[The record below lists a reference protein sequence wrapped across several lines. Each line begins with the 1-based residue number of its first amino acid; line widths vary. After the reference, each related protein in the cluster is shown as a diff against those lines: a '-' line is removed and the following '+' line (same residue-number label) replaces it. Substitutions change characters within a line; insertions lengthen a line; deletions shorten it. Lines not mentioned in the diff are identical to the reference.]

1 MEKQCMTMR
10 GFGRSL
16 FEQECPKV
24 RADLMAVALSL
35 LPGADD
41 AEDAVQDTLLKL
53 WTVRER
59 IADKTHFRNLALS
72 VVRNVCLN
80 MLRSMVV
87 RRTESLSDAMHICS
101 PENPHST
108 MERQEQTL
116 QAHHVWMDLPQRHRI
131 IIHMKEVE
139 GLSTEEIARLLGTT
153 KENVRTR
160 LSRARKEML
169 ARWEMHETS

>member
-1 MEKQCMTMR
+1 MTTL
-10 GFGRSL
+10 GFG
-16 FEQECPKV
+16 KV
-24 RADLMAVALSL
+24 RFERECAHIRPRLVAAASEL
-35 LPGADD
+35 LPTTED

-80 MLRSMVV
+80 MLRSMAV
-87 RRTESLSDAMHICS
+87 RRAESLSDAMHICS
-101 PENPHST
+101 PENPHT
-108 MERQEQTL
+108 AMEWHEQTL
-116 QAHHVWMDLPQRHRI
+116 QAHQVWMDLPQRHRI

>member
-1 MEKQCMTMR
+1 MTTL
-10 GFGRSL
+10 GFG
-16 FEQECPKV
+16 KV
-24 RADLMAVALSL
+24 RFERECAHIRPRLVAAASAL
-35 LPGADD
+35 LPTTED

-80 MLRSMVV
+80 MLRSMAV
-87 RRTESLSDAMHICS
+87 RRAENLSDAMHICS
-101 PENPHST
+101 PENPHT
-108 MERQEQTL
+108 AMEWHEQTL
-116 QAHHVWMDLPQRHRI
+116 QAHQVWMDLPQRHRI

-169 ARWEMHETS
+169 ARLGNA

>member
-1 MEKQCMTMR
+1 MTTH
-10 GFGRSL
+10 GFG
-16 FEQECPKV
+16 KV
-24 RADLMAVALSL
+24 RFERECAHIRPRLVAAASAL
-35 LPGADD
+35 LPTTED

-59 IADKTHFRNLALS
+59 IADKTHFRNLAFS

-80 MLRSMVV
+80 MLRSMAV
-87 RRTESLSDAMHICS
+87 RRAESLSDAMHICS

-153 KENVRTR
+153 RENVRTR

>member
-1 MEKQCMTMR
+1 MTMR

-53 WTVRER
+53 WAVRER
-59 IADKTHFRNLALS
+59 VVDARHFRHLALS
-72 VVRNVCLN
+72 IVRHVSLN
-80 MLRSMVV
+80 MLRSMAV
-87 RRTESLSDAMHICS
+87 RRADTLMDHMAVPASD
-101 PENPHST
+101 NPHSL
-108 MERQEQTL
+108 MEQRELTL
-116 QAHHVWMDLPQRHRI
+116 RARDVWQSLPRSHRI
-131 IIHMKEVE
+131 ILHMREVE
-139 GLSTEEIARLLGTT
+139 RLSTEEIAALLGTT
-153 KENVRTR
+153 TGNVRTR

-169 ARWEMHETS
+169 ARLANDV

>member
-1 MEKQCMTMR
+1 MTTL
-10 GFGRSL
+10 GFG
-16 FEQECPKV
+16 KV
-24 RADLMAVALSL
+24 RFERECAHIRPRLVAAASAL
-35 LPGADD
+35 LPTTED

-53 WTVRER
+53 WAVKER
-59 IADKTHFRNLALS
+59 IDDKTHFRNLALS

-80 MLRSMVV
+80 MLRSMAV
-87 RRTESLSDAMHICS
+87 RRAESLSDAMHICS
-101 PENPHST
+101 PENPHT
-108 MERQEQTL
+108 AMEWHEQTL
-116 QAHHVWMDLPQRHRI
+116 QAHQVWMDLPQRHRI

-169 ARWEMHETS
+169 ARLGNA

>member
-53 WTVRER
+53 WAVRER
-59 IADKTHFRNLALS
+59 VVDARHFRHLALS
-72 VVRNVCLN
+72 IVRQVCLN
-80 MLRSMVV
+80 MLRSMAV
-87 RRTESLSDAMHICS
+87 RRTDTLMDHMAVPASD
-101 PENPHST
+101 NPHSL
-108 MERQEQTL
+108 MEQRELTHR
-116 QAHHVWMDLPQRHRI
+116 ARDVWQSLPRSHRI
-131 IIHMKEVE
+131 ILHMKEVE
-139 GLSTEEIARLLGTT
+139 HLSTEEIAALLGTT
-153 KENVRTR
+153 PGNVRTR

-169 ARWEMHETS
+169 TRMANDL

>member
-1 MEKQCMTMR
+1 MTMR

-53 WTVRER
+53 WAVRER
-59 IADKTHFRNLALS
+59 VVDARHFRHLALS
-72 VVRNVCLN
+72 IMRQVSLN
-80 MLRSMVV
+80 MLRSMAV
-87 RRTESLSDAMHICS
+87 RRTDTLIDHMAVPASD
-101 PENPHST
+101 NPHSL
-108 MERQEQTL
+108 MEQRELTHR
-116 QAHHVWMDLPQRHRI
+116 ARDVWQSLPRSHRI
-131 IIHMKEVE
+131 ILHMKETE
-139 GLSTEEIARLLGTT
+139 GLSLEEIAQLLGTT
-153 KENVRTR
+153 NGNVRTR

-169 ARWEMHETS
+169 TRLGES

>member
-1 MEKQCMTMR
+1 MTTL
-10 GFGRSL
+10 GFG
-16 FEQECPKV
+16 KV
-24 RADLMAVALSL
+24 RFERECAHIRPRLVAAASAL
-35 LPGADD
+35 LPTTED

-53 WTVRER
+53 WAVRER
-59 IADKTHFRNLALS
+59 IDDKTHFRNLALS

-80 MLRSMVV
+80 MLRSMAV
-87 RRTESLSDAMHICS
+87 RRAESLSDAMHICS
-101 PENPHST
+101 PENPHT
-108 MERQEQTL
+108 AMEWHEQTL
-116 QAHHVWMDLPQRHRI
+116 QAHQVWMDLPQRHRI

-169 ARWEMHETS
+169 ARLGNA

>member
-1 MEKQCMTMR
+1 
-10 GFGRSL
+10 
-16 FEQECPKV
+16 
-24 RADLMAVALSL
+24 
-35 LPGADD
+35 
-41 AEDAVQDTLLKL
+41 
-53 WTVRER
+53 
-59 IADKTHFRNLALS
+59 
-72 VVRNVCLN
+72 
-80 MLRSMVV
+80 
-87 RRTESLSDAMHICS
+87 
-101 PENPHST
+101 

-153 KENVRTR
+153 RENVRTR

>member
-1 MEKQCMTMR
+1 MTTL
-10 GFGRSL
+10 GFG
-16 FEQECPKV
+16 KV
-24 RADLMAVALSL
+24 RFERECAHIRPRLVAAASTL
-35 LPGADD
+35 LPTTED

-80 MLRSMVV
+80 MLRSMAV
-87 RRTESLSDAMHICS
+87 RRAESLSDAMHICS
-101 PENPHST
+101 PENPHT
-108 MERQEQTL
+108 AMELHEQTL
-116 QAHHVWMDLPQRHRI
+116 QAHQVWMDLPQRHRI

-169 ARWEMHETS
+169 ARLGNA

>member
-1 MEKQCMTMR
+1 M
-10 GFGRSL
+10 
-16 FEQECPKV
+16 
-24 RADLMAVALSL
+24 
-35 LPGADD
+35 LPTTED

-80 MLRSMVV
+80 MLRSMAV
-87 RRTESLSDAMHICS
+87 RRAESLSDAMHICS

-108 MERQEQTL
+108 MERHEQTL

-153 KENVRTR
+153 RENVRTR

>member
-1 MEKQCMTMR
+1 MR

-53 WTVRER
+53 GAVRER
-59 IADKTHFRNLALS
+59 VVDARQFRHLALS
-72 VVRNVCLN
+72 IVRQVSLN
-80 MLRSMVV
+80 MLRSMVA
-87 RRTESLSDAMHICS
+87 RRTDTLMDHMVVPASD
-101 PENPHST
+101 NPHS
-108 MERQEQTL
+108 L
-116 QAHHVWMDLPQRHRI
+116 MDLRELTHRARDVWQSLPRSHRI
-131 IIHMKEVE
+131 ILHMKEVE
-139 GLSTEEIARLLGTT
+139 HLSTEEIAALLGTT
-153 KENVRTR
+153 PGNVRTR

-169 ARWEMHETS
+169 TRMANDL